1 MEWVLLLGLGLI
13 GIGIF
18 SWIRGQQPTSPLL
31 EEHSL
36 QQLYAALDTVFQR
49 QPDENPAYTHTS
61 RGILLSYL
69 YQHEMHTL
77 DESTS
82 PIHLHNF
89 SLTIPKD
96 QSDVLVWN
104 HQTQTKIAHFILN
117 TLKQNSVHAV
127 MSSRHGILMI
137 NLLYTNEEQ
146 HMDLIRTEFPTI
158 EDCSVLLKNNCAF
171 DIQSVP
177 EEMEQLI
184 EQSEQTLAEGN
195 QATPASPNAELA

>member
-13 GIGIF
+13 GIGIL
-18 SWIRGQQPTSPLL
+18 SWIRSQQPNSPLL
-31 EEHSL
+31 EEHAL
-36 QQLYAALDTVFQR
+36 QQLYSAIETVFKK

-69 YQHEMHTL
+69 YQHETHTL
-77 DESTS
+77 EGSTS

-96 QSDVLVWN
+96 QNESLVWTP
-104 HQTQTKIAHFILN
+104 QTQTQIAHFLLN
-117 TLKQNSVHAV
+117 VLNQDSVHAV

-137 NLLYTNEEQ
+137 NLLYTNEEK
-146 HMDLIRTEFPTI
+146 HTDLISNTFPPI
-158 EDCSVLLKNNCAF
+158 EDCSVLMKPTCSF
-171 DIQSVP
+171 EIRSVP

-184 EQSEQTLAEGN
+184 EESEQALNEN
-195 QATPASPNAELA
+195 NPSPPSAKAELA